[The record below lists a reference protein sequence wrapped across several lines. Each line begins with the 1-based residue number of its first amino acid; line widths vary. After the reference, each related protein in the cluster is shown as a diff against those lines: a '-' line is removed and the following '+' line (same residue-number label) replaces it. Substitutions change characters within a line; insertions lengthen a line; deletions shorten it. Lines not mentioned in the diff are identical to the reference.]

1 MKHTELTVRQFY
13 DQQKEA
19 LQMTLV
25 GGEAGLDRIIREP
38 TVNRP
43 GLAMAGFNRYFAHK
57 RIQVI
62 GNAEYSFLRQL
73 PNGARRTCYREL
85 FRRRIPCVVYSRN
98 LLPDKMA
105 MSAATEFGLPVFRTP
120 QITMKFINRA
130 TLAMEAIFAPR
141 GTEIG
146 SMVDILGVGAIVR
159 GESGIGKS
167 ESVLALIE
175 RGHSLVSDDI
185 TRVTLLD
192 GKEIIGTSPE
202 LTRNLMEVRGIGIIN
217 VASLFGVKATRHD
230 KRVDVV
236 VTLKAWNDVSDVDR
250 LGLDIETVQI
260 LGVEVPHMTIPV
272 RPGRDLARLIEV
284 AALQIK
290 LRLSGQNPAAD
301 LDERLQALMQGN
313 APEPM
318 RAPTNRE

>member
-1 MKHTELTVRQFY
+1 MKPTDLTVREFY
-13 DQQKEA
+13 EQQKEP
-19 LQMTLV
+19 LQLTLV

-43 GLAMAGFNRYFAHK
+43 GLALAGFNRYFAYK
-57 RIQVI
+57 RVQVI

-73 PNGARRTCYREL
+73 PNGARQTCYREL

-98 LLPDKMA
+98 LVPDKMA
-105 MSAATEFGLPVFRTP
+105 MDLAKEMDLPVFRTP
-120 QITMKFINRA
+120 QITMKFINHA
-130 TLAMEAIFAPR
+130 TLALESIFAPR

-146 SMVDILGVGAIVR
+146 SMVDILGVGAIIR

-185 TRVTLLD
+185 TKVTLLD
-192 GKEIIGTSPE
+192 GQEIIGTSPE

-217 VASLFGVKATRHD
+217 VASLFGVKAIRHD

-236 VTLKAWNDVSDVDR
+236 VTLKGWNDVPDVDR
-250 LGLDIETVQI
+250 LGLDIETVDI
-260 LGVEVPHMTIPV
+260 LGVPVPHMTIPV

-301 LDERLQALMQGN
+301 LDARLQAMMQNN
-313 APEPM
+313 APPPS
-318 RAPTNRE
+318 RPPLARE

>member
-13 DQQKEA
+13 EQQKEA

-73 PNGARRTCYREL
+73 PNGARKTCYHEL

-98 LLPDKMA
+98 LVPDKMA
-105 MSAATEFGLPVFRTP
+105 MAEAEEFGLPVFRTP

>member
-25 GGEAGLDRIIREP
+25 GGEAGLERIIREP

-73 PNGARRTCYREL
+73 PNVARKTCYHEL

-98 LLPDKMA
+98 LVPDKMA
-105 MSAATEFGLPVFRTP
+105 MAEATEFGLPVFRTP

-217 VASLFGVKATRHD
+217 VASLFGVKAIRHD

-236 VTLKAWNDVSDVDR
+236 VTLKAWNDVADIDR
-250 LGLDIETVQI
+250 LGLDIETVDI
-260 LGVEVPHMTIPV
+260 LGVPVPHMTIPV

-301 LDERLQALMQGN
+301 LDERLQALMQRK
-313 APEPM
+313 APEPI

>member
-1 MKHTELTVRQFY
+1 MKPIDLTVREFY
-13 DQQKEA
+13 EQQKEP
-19 LQMTLV
+19 LQLTLV

-43 GLAMAGFNRYFAHK
+43 GLALAGFNRYFAYK
-57 RIQVI
+57 RVQVI

-73 PNGARRTCYREL
+73 PNEARRTCYREL

-98 LLPDKMA
+98 LVPDKMA
-105 MSAATEFGLPVFRTP
+105 MELAEELDLPVFRTP
-120 QITMKFINRA
+120 QITMKFINHA
-130 TLAMEAIFAPR
+130 TLALESIFAPR

-146 SMVDILGVGAIVR
+146 SMVDILGVGAIIR

-185 TRVTLLD
+185 TKVTLLD

-217 VASLFGVKATRHD
+217 VASLFGVKAIRHD

-236 VTLKAWNDVSDVDR
+236 VTLKGWNDVPDVDR
-250 LGLDIETVQI
+250 LGLDIETVDI
-260 LGVEVPHMTIPV
+260 LGVPVPHMTIPV

-301 LDERLQALMQGN
+301 LDARLQAMMQGT
-313 APEPM
+313 APEPA
-318 RAPTNRE
+318 RPPLARE